1 MAFADKE
8 RPGFLESQRGGDA
21 GVVAERGMGVEREMG
36 AVDGEVVFHQEPEE
50 FAAFAGPWN
59 GASPEESVVDDEE
72 IGPGFDSFLHGGE
85 GRVHR
90 RGDAGDGTVV
100 ADLESVVRA
109 VVVAE
114 LGGAKGRVA
123 VTDNSGEW
131 GGGHARS

>member
-1 MAFADKE
+1 M
-8 RPGFLESQRGGDA
+8 
-21 GVVAERGMGVEREMG
+21 
-36 AVDGEVVFHQEPEE
+36 
-50 FAAFAGPWN
+50 
-59 GASPEESVVDDEE
+59 DDEE
-72 IGPGFDSFLHGGE
+72 ICSGFDGFLHGGE

-131 GGGHARS
+131 GGGRRLLIPNIETACAAFPPIQCITSNRLRLAFDRLLVKHHRALSITAERCESADAYATKNSAIPHPLAANG